1 MKKRYDLFN
10 NIIGKEFLHGGDY
23 NPDQWLEYPEIIKE
37 DVRLMK
43 LAHINCAAINIF
55 GWSAIEPEEG
65 KYEFEW
71 LDNIMDDLY
80 KAGVNIIL
88 ATPSGARPAWMSEK
102 YPEVLRV
109 NADRTKNLHGQRHN
123 HCYTSPVYRQKTSEL
138 NRKLAERYKNHPGLI
153 LWHISNELGGD
164 CHCELCQER
173 FRNWL
178 KEKYHN
184 NLDELNSAW

>member
-1 MKKRYDLFN
+1 MTKRYDLFN

-88 ATPSGARPAWMSEK
+88 ATPSGARPAWMS
-102 YPEVLRV
+102 
-109 NADRTKNLHGQRHN
+109 
-123 HCYTSPVYRQKTSEL
+123 
-138 NRKLAERYKNHPGLI
+138 
-153 LWHISNELGGD
+153 
-164 CHCELCQER
+164 
-173 FRNWL
+173 
-178 KEKYHN
+178 
-184 NLDELNSAW
+184 